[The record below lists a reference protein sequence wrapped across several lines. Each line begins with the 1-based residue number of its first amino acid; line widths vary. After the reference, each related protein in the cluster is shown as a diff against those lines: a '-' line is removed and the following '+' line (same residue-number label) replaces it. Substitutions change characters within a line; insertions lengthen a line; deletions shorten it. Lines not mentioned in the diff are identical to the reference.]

1 MKNGFDK
8 LSDSPD
14 MLFKECIEIT
24 EEQMHGLKGEE
35 TADAREKK
43 FSRWASNFPSAIYVS
58 QWPATSWDGEGEG
71 D

>member
-1 MKNGFDK
+1 MKNEFDK

-43 FSRWASNFPSAIYVS
+43 ILSL
-58 QWPATSWDGEGEG
+58 G
-71 D
+71 

>member
-24 EEQMHGLKGEE
+24 EEQMQGLKGEE

-43 FSRWASNFPSAIYVS
+43 ILSL
-58 QWPATSWDGEGEG
+58 G
-71 D
+71 